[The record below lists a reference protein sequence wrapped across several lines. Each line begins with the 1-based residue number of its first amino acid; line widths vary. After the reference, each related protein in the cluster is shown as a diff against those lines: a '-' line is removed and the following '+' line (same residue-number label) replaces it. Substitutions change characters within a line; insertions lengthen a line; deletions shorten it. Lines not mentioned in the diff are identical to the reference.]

1 MNNVVAVHCG
11 GGKGRAGTLLTCFI
25 IKHGIDGELN
35 PFNVIKCKMSSNEAI
50 NYIRMIRP
58 GSIET

>member
-1 MNNVVAVHCG
+1 MAVHWG